1 MRNPVVIFPD
11 TTLAVDG
18 AMRRAAPGATVVAKR
33 PGSLDAGSTLV
44 QYRNDSG
51 PESGTLKT
59 ERWGVNIY
67 APKMQDALAIGR
79 RIHAEVKKSL
89 PGRPIVAASGGAGP
103 YEVVDA
109 GDAFDKHAHVYL
121 TFELTVRGTDY

>member
-11 TTLAVDG
+11 TTPAV
-18 AMRRAAPGATVVAKR
+18 AAALRAAAPGATVVAKR
-33 PGSLDAGSTLV
+33 PGSLAVGSTLV

-59 ERWGVNIY
+59 ERWGVNVY
-67 APKMQDALAIGR
+67 APTLRVALDLGR
-79 RIHAEVKKSL
+79 TIHAEVKKSL

-103 YEVVDA
+103 YEVVEA
-109 GDAFDKHAHVYL
+109 GDPFDKHAHVYL